1 MSAIV
6 AWPARIRHLVIE
18 GPIGAGKTTLAR
30 KLAAATGAHLLLE
43 DPGANPFLARFYRDR
58 RRYALPT
65 QLFFLFQ
72 RVQQLQEL
80 QQLDL
85 FHTLV
90 IGDFLFE
97 KDALFARLTL
107 ADDELSLYEQIH
119 ARLAPAVPPPDLVIW
134 LQAQPHTLRERIAR
148 RGHAAE
154 EGIDE
159 GYLRAL
165 VEAYARFF
173 YQYDGAPVLA
183 VNTEHLN
190 PAERAADFDLLVERI
205 GRMRGRREFFNLA
218 P

>member
-1 MSAIV
+1 
-6 AWPARIRHLVIE
+6 
-18 GPIGAGKTTLAR
+18 
-30 KLAAATGAHLLLE
+30 
-43 DPGANPFLARFYRDR
+43 
-58 RRYALPT
+58 
-65 QLFFLFQ
+65 
-72 RVQQLQEL
+72 
-80 QQLDL
+80 
-85 FHTLV
+85 
-90 IGDFLFE
+90 
-97 KDALFARLTL
+97 
-107 ADDELSLYEQIH
+107 H
-119 ARLAPAVPPPDLVIW
+119 ARLAPTVPPPDLVIW

-148 RGHAAE
+148 RGHVAE